1 MGSWYVNFPLSS
13 KKRVEKEK
21 RFSHLWLKINQ
32 TGILLPQFS
41 LVPCFFYLEGSKNV
55 PYELLRFRFFLSKGN
70 KLSTLKTKCI
80 GYTVCPSLPLYSW
93 FLFECNS
100 AHRMFCFCF
109 FFLVMDLALV
119 QYNRT
124 DLFVVTFVWVVFLF
138 VRLLFPTREMLK
150 VVKLLFWSVDKTD
163 KFLLWPYSYT
173 TNTLSFITY
182 CNTLCEKGI
191 YLHVLSKLSLL
202 VLDEDGTI

>member
-1 MGSWYVNFPLSS
+1 MCHMNCWDLDFSCPRVINCPLW
-13 KKRVEKEK
+13 KQNALVIQYT
-21 RFSHLWLKINQ
+21 HLCLYILDFYL
-32 TGILLPQFS
+32 TAILL
-41 LVPCFFYLEGSKNV
+41 
-55 PYELLRFRFFLSKGN
+55 
-70 KLSTLKTKCI
+70 I
-80 GYTVCPSLPLYSW
+80 G
-93 FLFECNS
+93 
-100 AHRMFCFCF
+100 F
-109 FFLVMDLALV
+109 FFFFKITDLALV
-119 QYNRT
+119 QYKRT

-138 VRLLFPTREMLK
+138 VCLLFPTRGMLK

-202 VLDEDGTI
+202 ILNEDGTV